1 MDGQGAYVPTVKLV
15 RQTRRHHLADRK
27 PRGLYFELETY
38 WAFEGGV
45 TGTTFAEI
53 FASTLERIA
62 TRLETGVVI
71 NDPALAREYNP
82 APESADL
89 EHAAAIFRDVATKA
103 ALALA
108 ADRCEAA
115 RLWREI
121 LARTIGTRSSR
132 SPPVATSSAR
142 RRPRSRRSLTAA
154 PARLG
159 PLPDIQTVDHAS
171 LDRFI
176 ADLVTAGFKPFGTDG
191 RTFEGALHPA
201 LAAETRSTTMRIEV
215 RDGWPFVHPAVRV
228 EGLKPSVHLTGCH
241 LCLWRLG
248 DDSYGWLRLE
258 TLNERIGQWA
268 ERYRGRATE
277 EDPVLDPQLYW
288 SPFNGEVLATV
299 DLHDVPYGNGGSGDL
314 RAERDELLLKIGAA
328 GPLRVRWYGRDE
340 MRHPPANLEMI
351 EAGLKPDQAANFR
364 DELER
369 VGHADGPNIIMVV
382 WDTPAGE
389 PNALV
394 LGLSRG
400 PRRAP
405 VRAEAYEVA
414 RVDHGVFDPPGR
426 SRRAIAARQVGR
438 HLRPRRHRL
447 APVGVAREQRARSAA
462 PGRWREAAARRCC
475 KARWPPRRRWRPQ
488 GRHDGFRCPPACPMG
503 DGRLVARDV
512 VTRRDPAAA

>member
-1 MDGQGAYVPTVKLV
+1 M
-15 RQTRRHHLADRK
+15 
-27 PRGLYFELETY
+27 
-38 WAFEGGV
+38 
-45 TGTTFAEI
+45 
-53 FASTLERIA
+53 
-62 TRLETGVVI
+62 
-71 NDPALAREYNP
+71 
-82 APESADL
+82 
-89 EHAAAIFRDVATKA
+89 
-103 ALALA
+103 
-108 ADRCEAA
+108 
-115 RLWREI
+115 
-121 LARTIGTRSSR
+121 
-132 SPPVATSSAR
+132 
-142 RRPRSRRSLTAA
+142 
-154 PARLG
+154 
-159 PLPDIQTVDHAS
+159 PDIQTVDRAS
-171 LDRFI
+171 LDCFI
-176 ADLVTAGFKPFGTDG
+176 ADLVTAGFRPVGTDG

-228 EGLKPSVHLTGCH
+228 EGLKPSVHLTGRY

-248 DDSYGWLRLE
+248 DDSYGWLRFE

-369 VGHADGPNIIMVV
+369 VGRADGPDIIMVV

-414 RVDHGVFDPPGR
+414 RVDHGVLIRRAGPDAPLLLDRSVVIFGQGAIGSHLSEWLASSGLGRLHLVDGERLRPGDVVRHAGPRAAAGAPKVVTMDFVARQRAPWVTVDWSPATWSPAEIRPLLEGR
-426 SRRAIAARQVGR
+426 SLVIDAVGEEPFTAQ
-438 HLRPRRHRL
+438 LSRL
-447 APVGVAREQRARSAA
+447 AQSAGVPLLSIALYRGGFIARARLYTPGGVAIHERTAAEHFPPIPAGPQEPATTWETGCAAPVNNAPPVSVVSAA
-462 PGRWREAAARRCC
+462 ALASRLAVEVLTGRETGSADIVEVYRAFDE
-475 KARWPPRRRWRPQ
+475 PPFDIV
-488 GRHDGFRCPPACPMG
+488 G
-503 DGRLVARDV
+503 
-512 VTRRDPAAA
+512 TRRLE